1 MSVSLDNLR
10 KFFGDQV
17 QENAILAP
25 YTSARIGGPADV
37 LITVR
42 NCQELRDAVHSCW
55 ESDLPFILIGG
66 GSNLLVSD
74 KGIRGVVIL
83 NKAKET
89 EFRLGTEPAVWTASG
104 VVISNLAHRCAAQGL
119 SGLEWAATVPGTV
132 GGAVYG
138 NAGAF
143 GGDIAHNLLR
153 AELLTKNGQ
162 EWWAADQMAYD
173 YRSSILKRHQQ
184 KAIVLSAEFRL
195 INSETEIIKNTIEQ
209 LSIRRKKSQP
219 TGASMG
225 SMFKNPV
232 GDFAGR
238 LIESAGLKGTRVG
251 SAEIS
256 KIHGNF
262 FINNGET
269 CAKDIKALILLAQ
282 KTVQDKF
289 GIDLELEVEMIG
301 EWE

>member
-1 MSVSLDNLR
+1 MSVSLNKLRNL
-10 KFFGDQV
+10 FGDQV
-17 QENAILAP
+17 QEHASLAP
-25 YTSARIGGPADV
+25 YTSARIGGPAD
-37 LITVR
+37 LLLTVR
-42 NCQELRDAVHSCW
+42 NCQELKGAVLNCW
-55 ESDLPFILIGG
+55 EYDLPFILIGG

-74 KGIRGVVIL
+74 EGIRGVVIL

-89 EFRLGTEPAVWTASG
+89 EFRLGTEPTVWTASG

-153 AELLTKNGQ
+153 TELLTQNGQ
-162 EWWAADQMAYD
+162 EWWTADQMAYD

-184 KAIVLSAEFRL
+184 KAIVLSTEFRL
-195 INSETEIIKNTIEQ
+195 NNSEIEIIKNTIEQ
-209 LSIRRKKSQP
+209 FSTRRKKSQP
-219 TGASMG
+219 PGASMG
-225 SMFKNPV
+225 SMFKNPP

-251 SAEIS
+251 NAEIS
-256 KIHGNF
+256 TIHGNF

-282 KTVQDKF
+282 KTVHDKF